1 LHFATIDKGNKI
13 MSSPQLSAAIVMD
26 NVPLLMRILR
36 TKFREMHTG
45 RLSMVQFRTL
55 TFLNT
60 NQDASLSETATAI
73 GLSLP
78 SMSKLVEVLVNMN
91 LIHREMHGGDRRR
104 ICLSITER
112 GKSELDEAY
121 QHTQTYFAEKFASLN
136 EDERD
141 QIEAAMNI
149 MKKLFLLEPKLNNPE
164 TIKKDAIPA

>member
-1 LHFATIDKGNKI
+1 
-13 MSSPQLSAAIVMD
+13 MSSPQQTAAIVMD

-45 RLSMVQFRTL
+45 SMSMMQFRTL

-60 NQDASLSETATAI
+60 NQGASLSETATAI

-78 SMSKLVEVLVNMN
+78 SMSKLVDALVNMN

-104 ICLSITER
+104 ICLSLTER

-121 QHTQTYFAEKFASLN
+121 QLTQTYFTEKFANLT

-141 QIEAAMNI
+141 QIEAAMSS
-149 MKKLFLLEPKLNNPE
+149 MKKLFLLEPKMDSPE
-164 TIKKDAIPA
+164 PIKSDVISA

>member
-1 LHFATIDKGNKI
+1 
-13 MSSPQLSAAIVMD
+13 MSSPQQTAAIVMN
-26 NVPLLMRILR
+26 NVPHLMRILR

-45 RLSMVQFRTL
+45 SMSMMQFRTL

-60 NQDASLSETATAI
+60 NQSASLSETATAI

-78 SMSKLVEVLVNMN
+78 SMSKLVDALVNMN

-104 ICLSITER
+104 ICLSLTER

-121 QHTQTYFAEKFASLN
+121 QLTQTYFTEKFANLT

-141 QIEAAMNI
+141 QIEAAMSS
-149 MKKLFLLEPKLNNPE
+149 MKKLFLLEPKMDSPE
-164 TIKKDAIPA
+164 PIKSDVISS